1 MTEAW
6 IVQAVRSPI
15 GRAHPEQGIFRFVRP
30 DDLSADILKNLVER
44 LRLSDSKRVVYVVLA
59 KVVSGKLTATDDS
72 RNDLWR
78 RHIHSLSD
86 ASVWLYL

>member
-44 LRLSDSKRVVYVVLA
+44 SGIDPNLINDVFGAVP
-59 KVVSGKLTATDDS
+59 GKLTNKVIMS
-72 RNDLWR
+72 PGRQF
-78 RHIHSLSD
+78 
-86 ASVWLYL
+86 